1 MTNPL
6 LNQLLF
12 AVFPYVALF
21 TFFLGTI
28 MRYRKAPFT
37 YSSLSSQFLENQQHF
52 WGLVSFHY
60 GIIVILLGHLC
71 GMLVPSHVLAWN
83 ARPLR
88 LYILEISALVFGLLT
103 VIGLFGII
111 ERRLTN
117 SKARIVTSRMD
128 WVLLVLLV
136 FQSVTGIGI
145 AIFYPWGTSWYAASM
160 APYLLSIFK
169 FQPDITFLAT
179 LPLLAKLHIVNAW
192 LLVLVTTFTRLVHI
206 LVAPVPYLWRKPEV
220 VRWYGKPG
228 DAPAPMRNIPV
239 PAGRARGMGA

>member
-37 YSSLSSQFLENQQHF
+37 YSSLSSQFLENRQHF

-60 GIIVILLGHLC
+60 GILVILLGHLI

-83 ARPLR
+83 RHPLR
-88 LYILEISALVFGLLT
+88 LYILEISALVFGLMT
-103 VIGLFGII
+103 VIGLLGII
-111 ERRLTN
+111 ERRMTN
-117 SKARIVTSRMD
+117 SKARIVTSPMD
-128 WVLLVLLV
+128 WVALALLL
-136 FQSVTGIGI
+136 FQGATGIFI
-145 AIFYPWGTSWYAASM
+145 AVFYPWGTSWYAAS
-160 APYLLSIFK
+160 ASPYLVSIFK
-169 FQPDITFLAT
+169 FQPDISFLT
-179 LPLLAKLHIVNAW
+179 TMPLLVKLHIINAW
-192 LLVLVTTFTRLVHI
+192 ALVLVTTFTRLVHI
-206 LVAPVPYLWRKPEV
+206 LVAPLPYLWRKPEV

-228 DAPAPMRNIPV
+228 DVPAPMRNV
-239 PAGRARGMGA
+239 PTPTARAKAAGA